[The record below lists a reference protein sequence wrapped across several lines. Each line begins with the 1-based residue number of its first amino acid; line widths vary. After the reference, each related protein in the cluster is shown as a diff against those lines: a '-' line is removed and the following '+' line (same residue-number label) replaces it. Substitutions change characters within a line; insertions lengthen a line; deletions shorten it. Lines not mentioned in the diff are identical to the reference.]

1 MVTNSSQAHT
11 VNDVMTRWVVTITP
25 SDSLLKARDTMI
37 QTHVSQLVVA
47 DERARPISLISKRD
61 IARFL
66 LEDTTTRDIAE
77 ITVSEASSK
86 SIFKIRPDLPV
97 VNAARLFDTDN
108 LAYAV
113 VTNENPL
120 IGIITETDLSHYFS
134 QKFPGRFK
142 VNDVM
147 QSDFIFAKSTYSVV
161 HVAHAIVLRQ
171 PSVPVIDEE
180 LVGILTLSDILSI
193 GGRFPLEGDGNLRSK
208 GKDYAALITTKDV
221 MTLNP
226 VTTDENTDLAQA
238 AQIIITK
245 GVSSLPVTENGSKVV
260 GLLAKHDIVRAL
272 GQIGADP
279 TLESKKQLGHL
290 SVNKPKRILA
300 HGSS

>member
-1 MVTNSSQAHT
+1 MVTNSSQVHT

-25 SDSLLKARDTMI
+25 SDSLSKARDTMI
-37 QTHVSQLVVA
+37 QTHVSQLVVT
-47 DERARPISLISKRD
+47 DERGRPIGLISKRD

-66 LEDTTTRDIAE
+66 LEDTTTRDTGE

-86 SIFKIRPDLPV
+86 SIFKIRPDLAV

-147 QSDFIFAKSTYSVV
+147 QSDFIFAKSTYPVV

-193 GGRFPLEGDGNLRSK
+193 GEKFPLNGNGKLRSK

-226 VTTDENTDLAQA
+226 VTTHENTDLAQA

-245 GVSSLPVTENGSKVV
+245 GVSSLPVTDDGSKVV

-272 GQIGADP
+272 GRIGADP
-279 TLESKKQLGHL
+279 TLEAKKQLNQL
-290 SVNKPKRILA
+290 SVNKPKRILT

>member
-1 MVTNSSQAHT
+1 
-11 VNDVMTRWVVTITP
+11 
-25 SDSLLKARDTMI
+25 
-37 QTHVSQLVVA
+37 VA
-47 DERARPISLISKRD
+47 DERGRPIGLISKRD

-66 LEDTTTRDIAE
+66 LEDATPRDIDE
-77 ITVSEASSK
+77 IMVSEASSE

-113 VTNENPL
+113 VTNDNPL

-142 VNDVM
+142 VNEVM
-147 QSDFIFAKSTYSVV
+147 QSDFIFAKSTYPVV

-171 PSVPVIDEE
+171 ASVPVIDEE

-193 GGRFPLEGDGNLRSK
+193 REKFPLDANGKLKSK

-226 VTTDENTDLAQA
+226 ITTRDNTDLAQA

-245 GVSSLPVTENGSKVV
+245 GVSSLPVTDGTAKVV

-272 GQIGADP
+272 GQISGDLIIEAR
-279 TLESKKQLGHL
+279 
-290 SVNKPKRILA
+290 NN
-300 HGSS
+300 

>member
-1 MVTNSSQAHT
+1 MVTDSSQADT

-25 SDSLLKARDTMI
+25 SDSLLKARDVMI
-37 QTHVSQLVVA
+37 QNHVSQLVVA
-47 DERARPISLISKRD
+47 DERGRPLGLISKRD

-66 LEDTTTRDIAE
+66 LEDTTTRDIEE
-77 ITVSEASSK
+77 ITVIEASSK
-86 SIFKIRPDLPV
+86 SLFKIKPDLPV
-97 VNAARLFDTDN
+97 INAARLFDTDN

-120 IGIITETDLSHYFS
+120 IGIMTETDLSHYFS

-147 QSDFIFAKSTYSVV
+147 QSDFIFAKSTYPVV

-193 GGRFPLEGDGNLRSK
+193 REKFPLNGNGKPKPK

-226 VTTDENTDLAQA
+226 ITTREKTDLAQA

-245 GVSSLPVTENGSKVV
+245 GVGSLPVTDDGGKVV

-272 GQIGADP
+272 GQI
-279 TLESKKQLGHL
+279 SGHL
-290 SVNKPKRILA
+290 ILEA
-300 HGSS
+300 KSS